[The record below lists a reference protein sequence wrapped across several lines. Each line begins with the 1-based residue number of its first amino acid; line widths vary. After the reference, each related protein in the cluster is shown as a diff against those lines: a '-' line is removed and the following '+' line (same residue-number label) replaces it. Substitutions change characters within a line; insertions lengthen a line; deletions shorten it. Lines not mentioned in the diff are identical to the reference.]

1 MINFEC
7 IKNMD
12 IDEMSEVFGS
22 FVWSVLCNCD
32 EVQQNK
38 CKFRNNVPAGG
49 CSECVK
55 NNTKE
60 WLGMETLHQEI
71 DE

>member
-1 MINFEC
+1 MTNFEY

-12 IDEMSEVFGS
+12 IEEMSEVIGS
-22 FVWSVLCNCD
+22 YVWSVLCDCD

-38 CKFRNNVPAGG
+38 CKFRNDVPAGG

-60 WLGMETLHQEI
+60 WLEMNTLNQEA
-71 DE
+71 EE

>member
-1 MINFEC
+1 MTNFEC

-12 IDEMSEVFGS
+12 IDEMSEVIGS
-22 FVWSVLCNCD
+22 MVYSALCSCD

-38 CKFRNNVPAGG
+38 CKFRNKVPTNG
-49 CSECVK
+49 CAECIK

-60 WLGMETLHQEI
+60 WLEMDILGGELK
-71 DE
+71 